1 MNIEFKG
8 TQGEWEYEVD
18 LDYDQGGNA
27 IGLGPV
33 VEVNG
38 EVILKGIT
46 RDGTTEGCNYADVRL
61 AAYARKLLSDL
72 VEAAQLLRNY
82 EKLHRS
88 KGEEGHIKAERNKAW
103 AEQFEATIAE
113 ALGEQ
118 EQ

>member
-1 MNIEFKG
+1 MKEFKG

-46 RDGTTEGCNYADVRL
+46 RDGTVEGCNFKDVRL
-61 AAYARKLLSDL
+61 AAAAPKLLEAL
-72 VEAAQLLRNY
+72 QELEEAARQVMA
-82 EKLHRS
+82 
-88 KGEEGHIKAERNKAW
+88 GEMAPSSIMIERIKAQDAIKA
-103 AEQFEATIAE
+103 
-113 ALGEQ
+113 ALNL
-118 EQ
+118 

>member
-1 MNIEFKG
+1 MEEFKG

-46 RDGTTEGCNYADVRL
+46 RDGTVEGCNFKDVRL
-61 AAYARKLLSDL
+61 AAAAPKLLKALQDL
-72 VEAAQLLRNY
+72 NAQLEADGYMGTTYGPLR
-82 EKLHRS
+82 HAAVVA
-88 KGEEGHIKAERNKAW
+88 IKA
-103 AEQFEATIAE
+103 
-113 ALGEQ
+113 ALDL
-118 EQ
+118 